1 MEIACDNIHL
11 IFSFAKI
18 PVLRKSVIPVVV
30 HILASIQHSPE
41 VLRVLVKQI
50 SMFYSTTQQN
60 TQELT
65 DTIAAL
71 LWLFP
76 ESPEF
81 NDIVNIFFEFHAFEH
96 KLLIEICFSQRN
108 ILPKP
113 SMDYKDRL
121 NVPPWHDAGKYVQ
134 LHPNARVGLVN
145 LGNTCYM
152 NSVLQ
157 ALVMTKQ

>member
-1 MEIACDNIHL
+1 MEIAHDNIQRVFGL
-11 IFSFAKI
+11 VYVPIFSKRAI
-18 PVLRKSVIPVVV
+18 AVVV

-41 VLRVLVKQI
+41 ILKILVKPI
-50 SMFYSTTQQN
+50 TNFYSKTQPN

-65 DTIAAL
+65 DTVAAL

-76 ESPEF
+76 ASPEL
-81 NDIVNIFFEFHAFEH
+81 NDIVTFMWIHSNEQYV
-96 KLLIEICFSQRN
+96 LIVFIISQVN

-113 SMDYKDRL
+113 SADYKERL